1 MIKNNFVIII
11 MRSQSQYLKLIISNE
26 YLNIKITTNILKEKY
41 NETSRCVCVYI
52 YIIVNYYFGNFSC
65 NLTSSTF

>member
-41 NETSRCVCVYI
+41 NETSRCVCIYI
-52 YIIVNYYFGNFSC
+52 YNSKLLFWKF
-65 NLTSSTF
+65 FM